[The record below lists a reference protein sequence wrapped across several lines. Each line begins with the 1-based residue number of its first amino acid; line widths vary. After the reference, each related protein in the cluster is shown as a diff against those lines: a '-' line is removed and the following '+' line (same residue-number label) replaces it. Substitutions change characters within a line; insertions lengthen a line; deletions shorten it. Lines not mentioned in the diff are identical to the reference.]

1 MPLVEFSSPTLA
13 ELARVTNR
21 PSDNFNAETLIKAV
35 GSEFGTGGTTRAG
48 AVVVKRTMQSFGL
61 SPKIVDG
68 SGLSRSDRTTPRQV
82 VTLLDRMSTDAAGP
96 AFATSLAVV
105 GRNGTLFDR
114 MRRTAARDRCQG
126 KTGTLHD
133 VSALAA
139 TARRPR
145 APGWRSRSS

>member
-1 MPLVEFSSPTLA
+1 
-13 ELARVTNR
+13 
-21 PSDNFNAETLIKAV
+21 
-35 GSEFGTGGTTRAG
+35 
-48 AVVVKRTMQSFGL
+48 MQSFGL

-82 VTLLDRMSTDAAGP
+82 VTLLDHMNTDVAGP
-96 AFATSLAVV
+96 AFATSLAVA

-133 VSALAA
+133 VSARAGFCNTTGGERVAFALLMNRVNPSAARTLQDRMVAALA
-139 TARRPR
+139 RYSP
-145 APGWRSRSS
+145 